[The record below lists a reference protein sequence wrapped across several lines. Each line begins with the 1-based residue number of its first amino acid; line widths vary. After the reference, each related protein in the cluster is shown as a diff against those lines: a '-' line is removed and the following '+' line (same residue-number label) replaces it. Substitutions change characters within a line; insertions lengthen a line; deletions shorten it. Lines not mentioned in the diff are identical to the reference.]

1 MVTRKNAKN
10 RTAYVG
16 NVTPSGLGI
25 FYSVPLQGSKVGQRL
40 TIRSSRGNTIELTGS
55 QVRSLTRVISTAKRL
70 AR

>member
-10 RTAYVG
+10 QTAYVG

-25 FYSVPLQGSKVGQRL
+25 FYSVPLRGAKKAQKL
-40 TIRSSRGNTIELTGS
+40 TIRSGRTTINLTGS
-55 QVRSLTRVISTAKRL
+55 QVRSLTRVISTAKRM